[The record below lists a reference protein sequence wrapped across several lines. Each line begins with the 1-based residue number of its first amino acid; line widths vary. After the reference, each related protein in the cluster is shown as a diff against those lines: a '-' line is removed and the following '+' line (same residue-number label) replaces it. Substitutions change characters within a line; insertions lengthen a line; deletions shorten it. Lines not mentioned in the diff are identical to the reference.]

1 MKQNK
6 GLLGAVIYLF
16 NVNNVN
22 NVWNLVNPLIAS
34 VAHVYKPVNW
44 FAVQI
49 NWLVFLYECNTGN

>member
-34 VAHVYKPVNW
+34 VAYV
-44 FAVQI
+44 
-49 NWLVFLYECNTGN
+49 